1 MVSGLPPLGEL
12 PPRRFWA
19 RIRAAGHVPVGNG
32 EYPRCDP
39 VPKNAAALRLLDMFI
54 YCLEIHLSLPSHSL
68 KEKRGIVKSILGRA
82 KSRFNVGCAEVDRQ
96 DNATVAVLAFVT
108 VSSDKLLPRQVLER
122 VEEWIY
128 EGWPD
133 VEITGSDISEI

>member
-1 MVSGLPPLGEL
+1 M
-12 PPRRFWA
+12 
-19 RIRAAGHVPVGNG
+19 H
-32 EYPRCDP
+32 
-39 VPKNAAALRLLDMFI
+39 I
-54 YCLEIHLSLPSHSL
+54 YCLEIHLLLPSRSL

-82 KSRFNVGCAEVDRQ
+82 KNRFNVASAEVDRQ
-96 DNATVAVLAFVT
+96 GNAGVAVLGFVT
-108 VSSDKLLPRQVLER
+108 VSPDSSIPRQVLEK